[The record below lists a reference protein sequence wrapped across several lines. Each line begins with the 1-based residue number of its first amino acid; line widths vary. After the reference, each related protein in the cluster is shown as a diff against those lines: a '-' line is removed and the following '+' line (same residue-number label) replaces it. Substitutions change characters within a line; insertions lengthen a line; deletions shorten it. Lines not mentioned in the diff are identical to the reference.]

1 MFDVVIRNARVYD
14 GTGEESYYA
23 DVAVENGVI
32 VKVGNI
38 EESGRIDIDAE
49 GFALAPGFIDAHTH
63 SDYQVFFDPGRLCKL
78 RQGITLE
85 VGGQCGWSRGPA
97 APDIPDAAR
106 EYLSAVINEG
116 KTIVL
121 YPTYTQ
127 LLEAIQDLKPGA
139 HQVVFVGHH
148 VLRGSVI
155 GMENRPPTTE
165 ELERMKVLLEGAMQ
179 EGAQGLS
186 TGLVYA
192 PGIYCTTEEIVEL
205 AKIVA
210 KYGGI
215 YTAHIRSESDHLV
228 EAVAEVIHIAKET
241 GVRANISHLKVA
253 FKKNRSKLDK
263 VLRMIEQANEEG
275 CDIFFDVYPYDAS
288 SATILSTLP
297 PSYLSHDMDWLV
309 NELSSSEGVDRLEK
323 AIMQPTEIWGNPMLN
338 AGFDKDLI
346 VRADMTPDAVGK
358 TVREYAEEKG
368 VRDIE
373 AYAYIISAN
382 RGNVVDVRF
391 VMEEESL
398 EMLYRHPLCTLGTDG
413 LYRGGPN
420 ISHPRAFGS
429 FPRYL
434 GRFVRDK
441 GILSYEEAIR
451 RITGLPADRYELK
464 GKGYI
469 REGYDADLVL
479 FDWNRIIDHATYK
492 NPFLPNEGIEMVF
505 VGGEAAVVCNRPTG
519 ICNGRVYKKECV
531 RRCMETQ

>member
-1 MFDVVIRNARVYD
+1 MFDIVIRGATIYD
-14 GTGEESYYA
+14 GTGGSSYIG
-23 DVAVENGVI
+23 DVAIENGLI
-32 VKVGNI
+32 VKTGNI
-38 EESGRIDIDAE
+38 LDTGRIEID
-49 GFALAPGFIDAHTH
+49 GKGKALTPGFIDTHTH
-63 SDYQVFFDPGRLCKL
+63 SDYQVFFDPSRLCKL
-78 RQGITLE
+78 RQGVTLE

-97 APDIPDAAR
+97 DPDIPKSAYD
-106 EYLSAVINEG
+106 YLSTVNNGGNPI
-116 KTIVL
+116 TL
-121 YPTYTQ
+121 YPTYTK
-127 LLEAIQDLKPGA
+127 LLEAISELKPGA
-139 HQVVFVGHH
+139 HQVLFVGHH
-148 VLRGSVI
+148 ILRGSVI
-155 GMENRPPTTE
+155 GMEDRPPTVE
-165 ELERMKVLLEGAMQ
+165 ELERMKELLEGAMQ
-179 EGAQGLS
+179 EGALGLS

-215 YTAHIRSESDHLV
+215 YTTHIRSESDHLT

-253 FKKNRSKLDK
+253 FKKNLSKLDE
-263 VLRMIEQANEEG
+263 VLRMIEQANAEG
-275 CDIFFDVYPYDAS
+275 CDIFFDVYPYNAS

-297 PSYLSHDMDWLV
+297 PSYLSRDMDWLIG
-309 NELSSSEGVDRLEK
+309 ELSSPEGVARLEK
-323 AIMQPTEIWGNPMLN
+323 AIMQPTETWGNPMLN

-358 TVREYAEEKG
+358 TIREYAEDKG
-368 VRDIE
+368 IRDID

-382 RGNVVDVRF
+382 RGDVVDVRF

-398 EMLYRHPLCTLGTDG
+398 ERLYQHPLCTLGTDG

-441 GILSYEEAIR
+441 KILSYEEAIR

-464 GKGYI
+464 NKGYI
-469 REGYDADLVL
+469 KEGYDADLVL
-479 FDWNRIIDHATYK
+479 FDWERIIDHATYK

-505 VGGEAAVVCNRPTG
+505 VNGEAAIVYNQPTG
-519 ICNGRVYKKECV
+519 VFNGRVYKKETK
-531 RRCMETQ
+531 RTTTRKG